1 MRDVNYAIMLVTGF
15 FLPLAGHS
23 QQPSQPQPE
32 PKPPPPV
39 SVAFSEEPKFTLR
52 KGLLVRDILDTS
64 PVPAIL
70 GTQLK
75 NTRAGTHKA
84 LAGEAPVA
92 AEWTPVLSYG
102 WTLTTPAKRLRSP
115 TVYVVVLVQ
124 DANTVMSVWGAQLP
138 GASVSGTLGTPERLD
153 VQGMTL
159 TNKLSDLSTQV
170 DPLNPYSAAY
180 DIVKL
185 SPLRIDKFKLSP
197 SGLDWT
203 KAKILA
209 WRLEVWHMGRFLTGY
224 SRQNAEKLKELNVP
238 ADWYTRDLGL
248 VVSQ

>member
-1 MRDVNYAIMLVTGF
+1 MKDVKYAIMLVTGF
-15 FLPLAGHS
+15 LLPLSGHA
-23 QQPSQPQPE
+23 QPPPPQ

-52 KGLLVRDILDTS
+52 KGPLVRDIFDTS

-84 LAGEAPVA
+84 LGGEAA
-92 AEWTPVLSYG
+92 AAEEWTPVLSYG
-102 WTLTTPAKRLRSP
+102 WTLTTPAKRLRAP
-115 TVYVVVLVQ
+115 TVYVVVLAQ
-124 DANTVMSVWGAQLP
+124 DANTAMSVWGAQLP
-138 GASVSGTLGTPERLD
+138 GASVSGPPGTFERLD

-170 DPLNPYSAAY
+170 DPLNPYFTAY
-180 DIVKL
+180 DIAKL
-185 SPLRIDKFKLSP
+185 SPLRIDKFKLNS

-224 SRQNAEKLKELNVP
+224 SRQNAERLKELNIP
-238 ADWYTRDLGL
+238 ADWHTGDFGA